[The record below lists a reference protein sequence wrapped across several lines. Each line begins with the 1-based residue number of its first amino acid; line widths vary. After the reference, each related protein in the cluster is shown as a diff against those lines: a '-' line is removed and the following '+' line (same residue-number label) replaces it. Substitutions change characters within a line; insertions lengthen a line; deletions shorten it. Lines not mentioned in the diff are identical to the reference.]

1 VPNFKR
7 ILSQNS
13 SKRILI
19 NTYDSNFTRIQ
30 FFLNLAKEFNRKIA
44 LLHRNIRKAINAG
57 RASGLLTFDE
67 ELLINISEIANYK
80 DSELLILTSSAE
92 DLALEG
98 LELVA
103 FGKSVEFILREGDVV
118 INSGD
123 LPAGTVRIMA
133 QISDQCFLKDVQI
146 IGGKNAS
153 VHVESYALTEELKF
167 MFNVVKPH
175 YFIPALGET
184 RQLVKHAKL
193 AVETGFDPGSI
204 LILDNGDLVEFAD
217 NNIVKVI
224 EQIKYE
230 EVLYSTLDHYEL
242 ENHIIKSRDVISRE
256 GVVIISFSINK
267 NKKIVSGPVFS
278 AKACTFSK
286 NKEWRAFCMFNT
298 QPIAEAVENLFT
310 GKPSA
315 TLDECENIIKNL
327 MDKVIKQ
334 QIGKRPELIVVANQ
348 I

>member
-1 VPNFKR
+1 
-7 ILSQNS
+7 
-13 SKRILI
+13 
-19 NTYDSNFTRIQ
+19 
-30 FFLNLAKEFNRKIA
+30 
-44 LLHRNIRKAINAG
+44 
-57 RASGLLTFDE
+57 
-67 ELLINISEIANYK
+67 
-80 DSELLILTSSAE
+80 
-92 DLALEG
+92 
-98 LELVA
+98 
-103 FGKSVEFILREGDVV
+103 
-118 INSGD
+118 
-123 LPAGTVRIMA
+123 MA
-133 QISDQCFLKDVQI
+133 QISDQCFLKEVQI

-167 MFNVVKPH
+167 MFNVVKPR

-242 ENHIIKSRDVISRE
+242 EDHIIKSRDVISRE

-298 QPIAEAVENLFT
+298 QPIADAVENLFT